1 MGLSDVLHI
10 IVSALL
16 TTLVGC
22 SLRVM
27 RRNVEL
33 FRVAQTAQQALI
45 KDRIV
50 SMHATSVAAG
60 QIDSYLLATAEEL
73 YAAYH
78 RLGGNGFVHT
88 LMHDIRKL
96 PVV

>member
-1 MGLSDVLHI
+1 MDLSDVLHI
-10 IVSALL
+10 VVSALL
-16 TTLVGC
+16 TTAVGC

-33 FRVAQTAQQALI
+33 FHVAQAAQQALI

-50 SMHATSVAAG
+50 SMHTTAMTTQ
-60 QIDSYLLATAEEL
+60 QIDSYALATAEEL